1 MSLDSGSH
9 EKLLVKIAAYGI
21 SGYLYQWIVAFLS
34 NRKQAVR
41 VENVL
46 SGFLNV
52 ISGVPQGSVLGPT
65 LFLLFIN
72 YVCDV
77 FGDLKVVC
85 KLYADDVKLYTAYDL
100 NETKCDLSI
109 ATQRLVSWADT
120 LQLSLAVHK

>member
-1 MSLDSGSH
+1 M
-9 EKLLVKIAAYGI
+9 
-21 SGYLYQWIVAFLS
+21 
-34 NRKQAVR
+34 
-41 VENVL
+41 

>member
-1 MSLDSGSH
+1 MQSKSITDVVYFDSKKAFDSVSH
-9 EKLLVKIAAYGI
+9 DKLLVKIAAYGI
-21 SGYLYQWIVAFLS
+21 SRYLYQWIVAFLS

-46 SGFLNV
+46 SCFFNV

-72 YVCDV
+72 DVCDV

-85 KLYADDVKLYTAYDL
+85 KL
-100 NETKCDLSI
+100 
-109 ATQRLVSWADT
+109 
-120 LQLSLAVHK
+120 